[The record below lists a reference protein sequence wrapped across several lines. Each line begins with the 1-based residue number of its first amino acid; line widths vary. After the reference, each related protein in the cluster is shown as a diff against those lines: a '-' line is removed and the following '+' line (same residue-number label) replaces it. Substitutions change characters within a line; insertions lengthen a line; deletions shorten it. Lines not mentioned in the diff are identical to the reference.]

1 MFSMA
6 EGSVKV
12 LEGPRD
18 IGWYVIRLD
27 EIATD
32 PVDKEPGLLQQT
44 RAQLAPTLTEEYRR
58 MAAAAMRKELGTTR
72 NDAAITAVRKQLS
85 GEQ

>member
-1 MFSMA
+1 
-6 EGSVKV
+6 
-12 LEGPRD
+12 
-18 IGWYVIRLD
+18 
-27 EIATD
+27 
-32 PVDKEPGLLQQT
+32 
-44 RAQLAPTLTEEYRR
+44 